1 MLFPGSSISLS
12 TLKAASNTHID
23 VKSTEVISIFWKYPD
38 KKTNFK
44 RDKSP

>member
-1 MLFPGSSISLS
+1 MLFPNSSISLS
-12 TLKAASNTHID
+12 TLKEANNIHIYM
-23 VKSTEVISIFWKYPD
+23 KSAEVISIFWKYPD